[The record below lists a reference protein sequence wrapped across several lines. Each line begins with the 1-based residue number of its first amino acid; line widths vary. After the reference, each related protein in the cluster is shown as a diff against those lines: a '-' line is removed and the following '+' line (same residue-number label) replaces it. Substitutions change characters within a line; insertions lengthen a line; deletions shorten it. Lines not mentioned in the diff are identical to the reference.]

1 MKNIA
6 LVFAFLF
13 LLISACNNKDKKGG
27 NTLVTDTSQTK
38 VLVLCEGT
46 FMWGNASLDV
56 FYPKT
61 NKVVNDLYKTQNAG
75 KPLGDVL
82 QSALMAEGLIWLVL
96 NNSGKI
102 IAINPQDYTFKKEI
116 KGFKSPRYM
125 AQFDNKFW
133 VTDIYD
139 NQLSIL
145 GTTDNVIS
153 HRMKLPGWS
162 EQILSKGGELLVC
175 NHRGRLFFID
185 PMAEK
190 IKDSLVL
197 LQGAQWMA
205 EDKNGKVWVLAS
217 DSGKSA
223 LYQIDATN
231 RKVLKTLAMGAG
243 KSATRL
249 AMSLNK
255 DTLFYLS
262 NGVYALAIS
271 DNQLPAAPILSEGS
285 ASFYA
290 LGADPFTGE
299 VYVGNARDYVSK
311 GETIVI
317 NSSGK
322 ELRRFSTG
330 ISPASYLFYR

>member
-1 MKNIA
+1 MKYFA
-6 LVFAFLF
+6 LFFAFLF
-13 LLISACNNKDKKGG
+13 LLLSACNNKDKKGG
-27 NTLVTDTSQTK
+27 NTIVTDTSQTK

-61 NKVVNDLYKTQNAG
+61 NKVVNDVYKTQNAG

-82 QSALMAEGLIWLVL
+82 QSGLLANGFIWLVL

-102 IAINPQDYTFKKEI
+102 IAIDPQNYTFKKEI

-139 NQLSIL
+139 NQISIL
-145 GTTDNVIS
+145 GTSDNAIS

-185 PMAEK
+185 PVAEK
-190 IKDSLVL
+190 VKDSLVL

-205 EDKNGKVWVLAS
+205 EDKLGKVWVLAS

-223 LYQIDATN
+223 LYQIDASK
-231 RKVLKTLAMGAG
+231 RKVLKNLGLGAG

-249 AMSLNK
+249 AMSKNK
-255 DTLFYLS
+255 DTLFFLS
-262 NGVYALAIS
+262 NGVYALPIGDS
-271 DNQLPAAPILSEGS
+271 QLPATPILSEGS

-290 LGADPFTGE
+290 LGTDPFTGE